1 MKEEKRCPKC
11 GSKEKVKNG
20 YNRGKQRYLCK
31 ECGRNY
37 TGTKNGYPESTKRE
51 ALRYYTEGMGFRQI
65 ERLMHV
71 SHVTVINWVKKAA
84 EELRRVEEEKKV
96 EKEIEVIELDE
107 MCISFKKTFGCGQ
120 QQIGKVKNQWDMKQE
135 QEKQNILKDYRERYH
150 IQSQKNMPQ
159 INMKHII

>member
-1 MKEEKRCPKC
+1 MKEEKRCPEY

-37 TGTKNGYPESTKRE
+37 IGTKNGYPESTKRE
-51 ALRYYTEGMGFRQI
+51 ALRYYTEGLGFRQI

-84 EELRRVEEEKKV
+84 EELRRIEEEKKI
-96 EKEIEVIELDE
+96 EKEIEVVELDE
-107 MCISFKKTFGCGQ
+107 MCISFKKHLA
-120 QQIGKVKNQWDMKQE
+120 VDSS
-135 QEKQNILKDYRERYH
+135 R
-150 IQSQKNMPQ
+150 
-159 INMKHII
+159 

>member
-1 MKEEKRCPKC
+1 MGKPLSFEQIKSYIEGEEGNGCKLLLTKDEFNLIYESNTTTKLLLKCKC
-11 GSKEKVKNG
+11 GKEFEKVFGSFRKG
-20 YNRGKQRYLCK
+20 QKQCK

-51 ALRYYTEGMGFRQI
+51 ALRYYTEGLGFRQI

-71 SHVTVINWVKKAA
+71 SHVTVINWVKKVA
-84 EELRRVEEEKKV
+84 EQLRRVEEEKKV

-120 QQIGKVKNQWDMKQE
+120 Q
-135 QEKQNILKDYRERYH
+135 
-150 IQSQKNMPQ
+150 
-159 INMKHII
+159 